1 MFEPS
6 PLHPEN
12 SSTSQKIQHV
22 QEKMATLIQ
31 ERLSHLD
38 PTNSR
43 HRSLIKNLK
52 SKLAEF
58 QLLQFQSL
66 SSDKLLLA
74 LKAKFDEVQYSII
87 SMDGDLFLR
96 SESPEPAKLPRR
108 VRPMTPLR
116 NKNGPRSV
124 ILSSPQVDILPLEK
138 SYNCRFSI

>member
-1 MFEPS
+1 MLEPIPMQS
-6 PLHPEN
+6 EN